1 MANAIRI
8 KPPMK
13 CEQNIVKW
21 FMYMYTLDGILDGGL
36 KFQNRMFQSFPQF
49 VYCSRDEEY
58 FPKSSCLF
66 SADGGTLH
74 GQHVTVAMRH
84 IHDVTK
90 TLMT

>member
-1 MANAIRI
+1 MANAITI
-8 KPPMK
+8 TPPIK
-13 CEQNIVKW
+13 CEQNIVTW

-36 KFQNRMFQSFPQF
+36 KLKNRMFISFPQF

-66 SADGGTLH
+66 SADGRTLH

-84 IHDVTK
+84 IPDDTK
-90 TLMT
+90 TLVT